1 MAEYYGVRHLSPACA
16 YYVEE
21 FLEKA
26 APEVVLIEGP
36 SDLSGLIPALC
47 ERQVRLPA
55 AILTYTTTAPVNTVI
70 YPMAEF
76 SPEYRAMKWA
86 VSRGVPVMFC
96 DLPSDALLYKYRK
109 DAEDQENEGETIHS
123 AGESVYKALEKHT
136 GIDTDSFWE
145 YRFEHSTNYQ
155 DFIAAANEYGS
166 QIRSWSEPDSHN
178 ELREAF
184 MRRTIAES
192 EKKYGK
198 AAVITGA
205 FHTSGIKDKPCT
217 SEDIAL
223 TNKLNTL
230 SSKSTLMPYSYY
242 RLSSRS
248 GYGAGSSAPGYYEI
262 LWKNRLRGTLE
273 NCGAEYLSR
282 IAAFQ
287 RKNGYAASSA
297 EVIEGLRLAG
307 TLAQMR
313 SGTLPSLNDLRDAAV
328 TCLGHGGFG
337 EISLACADVE
347 IGTKIGS
354 LPEGTV
360 CTSVQ
365 EDFLRQLKNLKLER
379 FRTAAAQE
387 LELDLREN
395 LRVKSE
401 KSAFLDLERSFF
413 IHRLIQAG
421 VQFGEKIVRYQENA
435 TWAEK
440 WLLRWTPETE
450 IQIVEASL
458 SGDTV
463 EESAR
468 NKLNFKLAG
477 AETLAEA
484 VKLLDIAQLCGLPEC
499 IESASSAVQAMA
511 ADCASPADEGRCIGT
526 LSTIIRYG
534 SIRRLDPKPIIP
546 LISQLFLKFC
556 LQLQS
561 AAVCDNNGARELMGG
576 IAAVYDACTAHEFLD
591 MKRFTGIMNDLA
603 DSDYVNPL
611 VSGYACAILTE
622 TGDMPSEKLSEL
634 VARRL
639 SRGTPP
645 AEGSAWFEG
654 LAQRNRRSLIGRLSL
669 WEKLCDFIGG
679 LDSEEFKP
687 VLVSL
692 RRTFGEFSAM
702 EKNDIAENIG
712 EILGVSTQQAAEF
725 IGAEM
730 TEEEQ
735 QTIADLDD
743 FDFGDI

>member
-16 YYVEE
+16 YYVEQ
-21 FLEKA
+21 FLDKA
-26 APEVVLIEGP
+26 APGVVLIEGP
-36 SDLSGLIPALC
+36 SDLSGLIPTLC
-47 ERQVRLPA
+47 GREVKLPA
-55 AILTYTTTAPVNTVI
+55 AILAYTQQAPVRTI
-70 YPMAEF
+70 MYPMADF

-96 DLPSDALLYKYRK
+96 GLPSDALLYKIAQ
-109 DAEDQENEGETIHS
+109 DAERDEDSDEPDLP
-123 AGESVYKALEKHT
+123 AGESVYSALEKHT

-145 YRFEHSTNYQ
+145 YRFEHSCDYQ
-155 DFIAAANEYGS
+155 DFIAAVAEYGS
-166 QIRSWSEPDSHN
+166 QVRAWSEPDSHN
-178 ELREAF
+178 ELREAY
-184 MRRTIAES
+184 MRRKIAEY
-192 EKKYGK
+192 EKQYGK

-205 FHTSGIKDKPCT
+205 FHTAGIKDKPAT

-223 TNKLNTL
+223 TDKLKTVPA
-230 SSKSTLMPYSYY
+230 KSTLMPYSYY

-248 GYGAGSSAPGYYEI
+248 GYGAGSKAPGYYEI
-262 LWKNRLRGTLE
+262 LWKNRRRGTLE
-273 NCGAEYLSR
+273 NCAPEYLSR
-282 IAAFQ
+282 IAEYQ
-287 RKNGYAASSA
+287 RKNGYASSSA
-297 EVIEGLRLAG
+297 EVIEGLRLAQ
-307 TLAQMR
+307 TLSQMR
-313 SGTLPSLNDLRDAAV
+313 SGTLPSLTDLRDAAV

-354 LPEGTV
+354 LPEGAV
-360 CTSVQ
+360 STSVQ
-365 EDFLRQLKNLKLER
+365 EDFLRQLKSLKLER
-379 FRTAAAQE
+379 FRTATAQE

-413 IHRLIQAG
+413 IHRLTQAG
-421 VQFGEKIVRYQENA
+421 VSFGQQIARNQENA

-440 WLLRWTPETE
+440 WLMRWTPETE

-458 SGDTV
+458 NGDTV
-463 EESAR
+463 EEVAR
-468 NKLNFKLAG
+468 NQLNLQLSG
-477 AETLAEA
+477 AENLTAA
-484 VKLLDIAQLCGLPEC
+484 AKLLDVAQLCGLPEC
-499 IESASSAVQAMA
+499 IASAAAAVQAMA
-511 ADCASPADEGRCIGT
+511 SDCASPADEGRCIGT
-526 LSTIIRYG
+526 LSAIIRYG
-534 SIRRLDPKPIIP
+534 NIRRLDPAPIEP

-556 LQLQS
+556 LQLQT
-561 AAVCDNNGARELMGG
+561 AAVCDANGARELMGG
-576 IAAVYDACTAHEFLD
+576 ISAVFDACTAHEFLD
-591 MKRFTGIMNDLA
+591 MKRFVSLMNDLA

-622 TGDMPSEKLSEL
+622 TGDMPPEKLSEL
-634 VARRL
+634 VSRRL

-669 WEKLCDFIGG
+669 WEKLCGFISD
-679 LDSEEFKP
+679 LDDEEFKP

-692 RRTFGEFSAM
+692 RRTFGEFTAS
-702 EKNDIAENIG
+702 EKTDIAENIG
-712 EILGVSTQQAAEF
+712 EVLGVSSQQAAEF
-725 IGAEM
+725 IGGEM